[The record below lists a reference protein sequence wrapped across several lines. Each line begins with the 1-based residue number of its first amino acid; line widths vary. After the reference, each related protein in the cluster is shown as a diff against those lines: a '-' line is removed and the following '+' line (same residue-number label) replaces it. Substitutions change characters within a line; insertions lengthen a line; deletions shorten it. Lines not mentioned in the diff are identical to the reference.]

1 MIAQDNQRVS
11 YTFFGRKTRE
21 RTKLN
26 SFFSSKKH
34 EKTPGYHQ
42 ESFRQTEFAFA
53 TSSLALISVSLEP
66 SFLIGVNIVSN

>member
-11 YTFFGRKTRE
+11 YTFLGKKTRE

-26 SFFSSKKH
+26 SFFSEKKH
-34 EKTPGYHQ
+34 EKTPAYHQ
-42 ESFRQTEFAFA
+42 KSFRQTQFAFT

-66 SFLIGVNIVSN
+66 SF